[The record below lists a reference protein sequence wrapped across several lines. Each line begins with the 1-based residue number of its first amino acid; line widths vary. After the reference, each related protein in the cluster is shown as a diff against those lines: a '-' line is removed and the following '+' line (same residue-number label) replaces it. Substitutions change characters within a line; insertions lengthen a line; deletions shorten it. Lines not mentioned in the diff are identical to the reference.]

1 MVLKKLWLSG
11 RDQQHKGYIL
21 TDTMGYSQ
29 RRGRKAWV
37 EKTPQELVDGLEE
50 LKRDVKRS
58 KFYDFFL
65 THLQQLL
72 EKHSTKEFADIQCL
86 ALGKPA
92 EDEGVRY
99 QLVLLLLL
107 AEELKIPL
115 EKVVCTE
122 PLFTERDEEML
133 KLLGMKTVT
142 GMWDPKGGE
151 KGEGDTEKADIATA
165 NTKKD
170 TGQTVTQSSAIED
183 LTKDL
188 SAVQLQSTESFIYA
202 PHAPVNVNELLFINA
217 DFIVANYLGSYDT
230 RFGDSEFKE
239 KYPVLSDIL
248 QSEKDDKCEWEMIE
262 VPDKLSKG
270 EAWAIAYNGFG
281 IHRRKTKRDDSMDDR
296 ENKA

>member
-1 MVLKKLWLSG
+1 M
-11 RDQQHKGYIL
+11 
-21 TDTMGYSQ
+21 
-29 RRGRKAWV
+29 

-50 LKRDVKRS
+50 LKQDVKRS
-58 KFYDFFL
+58 KFYAFFL

-115 EKVVCTE
+115 QKVVCTE
-122 PLFTERDEEML
+122 PMFTERDEEML

-151 KGEGDTEKADIATA
+151 QKQQEDKGTDGEKEGTSAENENTESGDVAPPC
-165 NTKKD
+165 
-170 TGQTVTQSSAIED
+170 AIED

-188 SAVQLQSTESFIYA
+188 SAVKLQPTESFVYA

-248 QSEKDDKCEWEMIE
+248 QSEKDGKCEWEMIE

-270 EAWAIAYNGFG
+270 EAWAVAYNGFG
-281 IHRRKTKRDDSMDDR
+281 IHRRERKQDDTVEETVKEEKKT
-296 ENKA
+296 

>member
-1 MVLKKLWLSG
+1 MQMPKKVVVISE
-11 RDQQHKGYIL
+11 INNNA
-21 TDTMGYSQ
+21 MGYSQ

-37 EKTPQELVDGLEE
+37 EKTPQELVDGLDE

-65 THLQQLL
+65 THLKEQL
-72 EKHSTKEFADIQCL
+72 EKHSTKKFADIQCL

-107 AEELKIPL
+107 AEELDIPL

-122 PLFTERDEEML
+122 PMFTERDEEML
-133 KLLGMKTVT
+133 KLLGMKVVT
-142 GMWDPKGGE
+142 GMWDPKAEGE
-151 KGEGDTEKADIATA
+151 KDDKEEAKNDTEKAISEDIKAD
-165 NTKKD
+165 KEVD
-170 TGQTVTQSSAIED
+170 D
-183 LTKDL
+183 LAEDL
-188 SAVQLQSTESFIYA
+188 SAVKLQPTESFIYA

-248 QSEKDDKCEWEMIE
+248 QSEKDGKCDWEMIE
-262 VPDKLSKG
+262 IPDKLSKG

-281 IHRRKTKRDDSMDDR
+281 IHRKEGKTED
-296 ENKA
+296 NKEKEPVKEAETEK

>member
-1 MVLKKLWLSG
+1 MQSRAKKVVVIRGEINSTRSVL
-11 RDQQHKGYIL
+11 
-21 TDTMGYSQ
+21 TNTMGYSQ

-37 EKTPQELVDGLEE
+37 EKTPQELVEGLEE

-58 KFYDFFL
+58 KFYGFFL

-115 EKVVCTE
+115 QKVVCTE
-122 PLFTERDEEML
+122 PMFTERDEEML

-142 GMWDPKGGE
+142 GMWDPKGEEQKQKEDKGTDGE
-151 KGEGDTEKADIATA
+151 STESDAP
-165 NTKKD
+165 
-170 TGQTVTQSSAIED
+170 SSAIED

-188 SAVQLQSTESFIYA
+188 SAVKLQPTESFIYA

-248 QSEKDDKCEWEMIE
+248 QSEKDGKCDWEMIE

-281 IHRRKTKRDDSMDDR
+281 IHRKEREGGVTVEETVK
-296 ENKA
+296 ENKKI